1 MRSYRVIVL
10 SLLMIVVGIA
20 GAPTLAAA
28 PAASTPSDLVA
39 AYNTL
44 ADTILGAKHTEANLV
59 RSILAATYQHAE
71 GMVERAKAKMGA
83 GQPAGTEIES
93 AASLVSQLAN
103 EGDATVAAVRKRLLE
118 GGHHHNAEGEK
129 QGVFDEGFVIVTR
142 TAKKALLDASS
153 AIGKL
158 ASSKDAAALQAAW
171 QPVAQQYSSLMK
183 GGR

>member
-1 MRSYRVIVL
+1 VRPYRIIVL
-10 SLLMIVVGIA
+10 SLSTIVLFA
-20 GAPTLAAA
+20 TGAALAAS
-28 PAASTPSDLVA
+28 PAASTPPDMVS

-71 GMVERAKAKMGA
+71 GMMERAKGKMQA
-83 GQPAGTEIES
+83 GQAAASEIETV
-93 AASLVSQLAN
+93 ASLVSQLAS

-129 QGVFDEGFVIVTR
+129 QGIFDEGFVIVTR
-142 TAKKALLDASS
+142 AAKKTFLDASS

-158 ASSKDAAALQAAW
+158 ASSKDPAALQAAW
-171 QPVAQQYSSLMK
+171 QPVTQQYNALMK